1 MTQDTT
7 LTEPKIEEKALHPE
21 QARTEFKERLKA
33 TIAARAEKWE
43 SFRAAQ
49 AEKLSAARTELTEKI
64 ETAKA
69 ERAEKKEAAKADA
82 LQVSLRGRTARKV
95 VEVANHLPVLGHMSQ
110 NGELQA
116 RRNEREKEWKC
127 PEGYTLIHVDPE
139 CFTMELLRPAE
150 HTEETGERYVI
161 LQLHG
166 GGYYNR
172 IHNTYRD
179 AAVWY
184 SESGGGMDVLSI
196 DYRTAPEDPYPA
208 ALQDA
213 LEAYQWLLEQ
223 GYLPK
228 HIVVAGDSAGGGLS
242 LALTLYL
249 KDHQFPLPGG
259 IVTMSAWT
267 DLTKSGDSY
276 RDNFDKDPI
285 FGGSRDTLVY
295 KEGYYAEHD
304 PADPY
309 ISPIYGD
316 YNGFPPMLMQVGERE
331 MLLDDTLEVA
341 AKAKEAGV
349 LVRKHVYPGMFH
361 IFQMGFHL
369 FPEAEEAWSEVEQFL
384 HIVRNQETG
393 TAANTKKEE

>member
-1 MTQDTT
+1 MKQDMK
-7 LTEPKIEEKALHPE
+7 LTGEHMEANHPQPE
-21 QARTEFKERLKA
+21 LARNAFMERLKSA
-33 TIAARAEKWE
+33 IAVRAEKWE
-43 SFRAAQ
+43 AFRQQQ
-49 AEKLSAARTELTEKI
+49 AEKIGTV
-64 ETAKA
+64 KA

-82 LQVSLRGRTARKV
+82 AQVSIRGRTARKV

-116 RRNEREKEWKC
+116 RRNEHEKEWKC
-127 PEGYTLIHVDPE
+127 PEGYVNTGIETEHFPMEILKPSGQSTPPE
-139 CFTMELLRPAE
+139 
-150 HTEETGERYVI
+150 ERFVI

-166 GGYYNR
+166 GGYYNGF
-172 IHNTYRD
+172 HNTYRD

-184 SESGGGMDVLSI
+184 SECGGGMDVLSI

-208 ALQDA
+208 ALEDSQ
-213 LEAYQWLLEQ
+213 EAYKWLLEQ
-223 GYLPK
+223 DYLPE
-228 HIVVAGDSAGGGLS
+228 HIILAGDSAGGGLA

-249 KDHQFPLPGG
+249 KDHGLPLPGG

-276 RDNFDKDPI
+276 QENFDIDPI

-304 PADPY
+304 PMDPY
-309 ISPIYGD
+309 ISPINGD
-316 YNGFPPMLMQVGERE
+316 YHGFPPMLMQVGERE

-341 AKAKEAGV
+341 EKAKAAGGKV
-349 LVRKHVYPGMFH
+349 KKHVYPGMFH

-369 FPEAEEAWSEVEQFL
+369 FPEAEEAWKEVAEFL
-384 HIVRNQETG
+384 MII
-393 TAANTKKEE
+393 KKDTEHLSGNAGWF

>member
-1 MTQDTT
+1 MTRDRKE
-7 LTEPKIEEKALHPE
+7 TEPNNGNVAEETVQPE
-21 QARTEFKERLKA
+21 QARAEFKARLQA
-33 TIAARAEKWE
+33 AIAVRAEKWE
-43 SFRAAQ
+43 AFRAQQ
-49 AEKLSAARTELTEKI
+49 AEKFSVARSELAEKL

-69 ERAEKKEAAKADA
+69 ERAEKKEAARADA
-82 LQVSLRGRTARKV
+82 AQVSLRGRTARKM

-127 PEGYTLIHVDPE
+127 PEGYTLERIEREHFP
-139 CFTMELLRPAE
+139 MERLQPAE
-150 HTEETGERYVI
+150 NAEAAKDRYVV

-166 GGYYNR
+166 GGYYNGL
-172 IHNTYRD
+172 HNTYRE

-184 SESGGGMDVLSI
+184 SECGGGMDVLSI

-208 ALQDA
+208 ALEDA
-213 LEAYQWLLEQ
+213 VEAYRWLLEQ
-223 GYLPK
+223 DYLPE
-228 HIVVAGDSAGGGLS
+228 HIVLAGDSAGGGLA

-249 KDHQFPLPGG
+249 KDHGMPVPGG

-276 RDNFDKDPI
+276 QDNFEIDPI

-304 PADPY
+304 PSTPY
-309 ISPIYGD
+309 ISPINGD
-316 YNGFPPMLMQVGERE
+316 FRSFPPMLMQVGERE
-331 MLLDDTLEVA
+331 MLLDDTLQVA
-341 AKAKEAGV
+341 VLAEAAGV
-349 LVRKHVYPGMFH
+349 FVAKHVYPGMFH

-369 FPEAEEAWSEVEQFL
+369 FPEAEEAWKEVADFL
-384 HIVRNQETG
+384 HALRNQEI
-393 TAANTKKEE
+393 

>member
-1 MTQDTT
+1 MKQDTK
-7 LTEPKIEEKALHPE
+7 LTEPKIEGNALQPE
-21 QARTEFKERLKA
+21 LARNEFKERLKSA
-33 TIAARAEKWE
+33 IANRAEKWE
-43 SFRAAQ
+43 AFRAQRA
-49 AEKLSAARTELTEKI
+49 EKI
-64 ETAKA
+64 ETVKA
-69 ERAEKKEAAKADA
+69 ERAEKREAARADA

-116 RRNEREKEWKC
+116 RRNEHEKEWKC
-127 PEGYTLIHVDPE
+127 PEGYVNTAIE
-139 CFTMELLRPAE
+139 TERFSMELLKTAGQNRPP
-150 HTEETGERYVI
+150 EERFVI

-184 SESGGGMDVLSI
+184 SECGSGMDVLSI

-208 ALQDA
+208 ALEDA
-213 LEAYQWLLEQ
+213 LEAYKWLLEQ
-223 GYLPK
+223 DYLPK
-228 HIVVAGDSAGGGLS
+228 HIIAAGDSAGGGLA

-249 KDHQFPLPGG
+249 KDHQLPLPGG

-276 RDNFDKDPI
+276 QENFDKDPI

-304 PADPY
+304 PVDPY
-309 ISPIYGD
+309 ISPINGD
-316 YNGFPPMLMQVGERE
+316 YSCFPPMLMQVGEWE

-349 LVRKHVYPGMFH
+349 PVKKHMYPGMFH

-369 FPEAEEAWSEVEQFL
+369 FPEAEEAWKEVAEFL
-384 HIVRNQETG
+384 KMIRNGQEY
-393 TAANTKKEE
+393 KK

>member
-1 MTQDTT
+1 MKQDTKP
-7 LTEPKIEEKALHPE
+7 TERNNDVVTEETALQPE
-21 QARTEFKERLKA
+21 QARAEFKVRLQA
-33 TIAARAEKWE
+33 AIAARAEKWE
-43 SFRAAQ
+43 TFRLQQ
-49 AEKLSAARTELTEKI
+49 AERLSVAKTELAEKI
-64 ETAKA
+64 ETAKT
-69 ERAEKKEAAKADA
+69 ERAEKIEAAKADA
-82 LQVSLRGRTARKV
+82 ALVSLRGRTARKV

-116 RRNEREKEWKC
+116 RRNEHEKEWKC
-127 PEGYTLIHVDPE
+127 PEGYSLTHFDMEKFP
-139 CFTMELLRPAE
+139 MELLQPAGNKAVP
-150 HTEETGERYVI
+150 EERFVI

-172 IHNTYRD
+172 IHNTYRE

-184 SESGGGMDVLSI
+184 SESGEGTDVLSI

-208 ALQDA
+208 ALEDA
-213 LEAYQWLLEQ
+213 QEAYKWLLEQ
-223 GYLPK
+223 DYLPE
-228 HIVVAGDSAGGGLS
+228 HIILAGDSAGGGLA

-249 KDHQFPLPGG
+249 RDHGLPLPGG

-276 RDNFDKDPI
+276 QENFDIDPI

-304 PADPY
+304 PMDPY
-309 ISPIYGD
+309 ISPINGD
-316 YNGFPPMLMQVGERE
+316 YHGFPPMLMQVGERE

-349 LVRKHVYPGMFH
+349 PVKKHVYPGMFH

-369 FPEAEEAWSEVEQFL
+369 FPEAEEAWKEVAEFL
-384 HIVRNQETG
+384 RILKNG
-393 TAANTKKEE
+393 

>member
-1 MTQDTT
+1 MKQDTR
-7 LTEPKIEEKALHPE
+7 LTEPDIEENALQPE
-21 QARTEFKERLKA
+21 LARNEFMQRLKSA
-33 TIAARAEKWE
+33 IAARAEKWE
-43 SFRAAQ
+43 AFRLQRA
-49 AEKLSAARTELTEKI
+49 EKI
-64 ETAKA
+64 ETVKA

-82 LQVSLRGRTARKV
+82 AQVSFRGRTARKV

-116 RRNEREKEWKC
+116 RRNEYEKEWKC
-127 PEGYTLIHVDPE
+127 PDGYVNTGIETEHFP
-139 CFTMELLRPAE
+139 MELLKTTGQSVPP
-150 HTEETGERYVI
+150 EERFVI

-166 GGYYNR
+166 GGYYNGF
-172 IHNTYRD
+172 HNTYRD

-184 SESGGGMDVLSI
+184 SECGGGMDVLSI

-208 ALQDA
+208 ALEDA
-213 LEAYQWLLEQ
+213 QEAYKWLLEQ
-223 GYLPK
+223 DYLPE
-228 HIVVAGDSAGGGLS
+228 HIILAGDSAGGGLA

-249 KDHQFPLPGG
+249 KDYGLPLPGG

-276 RDNFDKDPI
+276 QENFDTDPI

-304 PADPY
+304 PMDPY
-309 ISPIYGD
+309 ISPINGD
-316 YNGFPPMLMQVGERE
+316 YHGFPPMLMQVGERE

-349 LVRKHVYPGMFH
+349 PVKKHVYPGMFH

-369 FPEAEEAWSEVEQFL
+369 FPEAEEAWKEVAEFL
-384 HIVRNQETG
+384 KII
-393 TAANTKKEE
+393 KKDTEYLSGNAGRF